1 MAEESA
7 ACAADALGP
16 LIVMGQSQCGVD
28 SETASLDTGGVRA
41 GTAQGAGPV
50 RREAACAL
58 CGIS

>member
-1 MAEESA
+1 MR
-7 ACAADALGP
+7 
-16 LIVMGQSQCGVD
+16 QSQYRVD

-50 RREAACAL
+50 RREAVCAL